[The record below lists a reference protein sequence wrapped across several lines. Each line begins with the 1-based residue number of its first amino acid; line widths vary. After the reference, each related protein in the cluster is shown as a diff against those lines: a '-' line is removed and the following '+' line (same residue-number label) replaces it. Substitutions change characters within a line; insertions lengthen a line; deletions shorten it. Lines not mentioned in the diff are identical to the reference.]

1 MGSAMFPGEGE
12 GPSQT
17 SIVIYWII
25 TVICAIIWIPEYGW
39 FWGII
44 RAIFWYVIFIYHLI
58 IKIF

>member
-17 SIVIYWII
+17 FKVVYWII

>member
-1 MGSAMFPGEGE
+1 MFPGEGE

-17 SIVIYWII
+17 FKVVYWII